1 MKKNRLIWAAV
12 AAVLILF
19 CIFAMIVEQK
29 NQDAL
34 QSVSASG
41 VSGHPTILIDAG
53 HGGVDGGTVA
63 KDGTVEK
70 GINLEIALKLET
82 IFRMMGFDTVM
93 TRREDISIHDDSA
106 KTIRQQKISDLHNRL
121 KLINE
126 TPDCLFISI
135 HQNSYPY
142 PNNTGTQVFYSPN
155 NPESQ
160 ALAASI
166 QQSVIRLIQPQNTRK
181 VKKSGTEIYLL
192 YQAKTPAVM
201 VECGFMSNA
210 QETEKLRTEAYQNEL
225 ALSIFYGVLSY
236 LNGIGTAG
244 AAPATQ

>member
-1 MKKNRLIWAAV
+1 MKKSRWIWAAI
-12 AAVLILF
+12 AAFLILF
-19 CIFAMIVEQK
+19 CIFVMIVERK
-29 NQDAL
+29 NADAM
-34 QSVSASG
+34 QTASVGG

-70 GINLEIALKLET
+70 GINLEIALKLEAV
-82 IFRMMGFDTVM
+82 FRMMGFDTVM
-93 TRREDISIHDDSA
+93 TRREDISIHDESA
-106 KTIRQQKISDLHNRL
+106 KTIRAQKISDLHNRL

-155 NPESQ
+155 NPESE

-166 QQSVIRLIQPQNTRK
+166 QQSVIHLIQPKNTRK
-181 VKKSGTEIYLL
+181 IKKSGTEIYLL

-201 VECGFMSNA
+201 VECGFMSNT
-210 QETEKLRTEAYQNEL
+210 QETEKLRNEAYQSEL
-225 ALSIFYGVLSY
+225 ALSIFYGVLNY
-236 LNGIGTAG
+236 LNGNDAS
-244 AAPATQ
+244 ASVPVTQ

>member
-1 MKKNRLIWAAV
+1 MFSRIYLEKSNFASGVSEMKKNRLIWAAV

-19 CIFAMIVEQK
+19 CIFAIIVERK

-106 KTIRQQKISDLHNRL
+106 KTIRQKKISDLHNRL

-142 PNNTGTQVFYSPN
+142 PNNTGTQ
-155 NPESQ
+155 
-160 ALAASI
+160 
-166 QQSVIRLIQPQNTRK
+166 QSVIHLIQPQNTRK

-236 LNGIGTAG
+236 LNGIGTADATP
-244 AAPATQ
+244 AAQ